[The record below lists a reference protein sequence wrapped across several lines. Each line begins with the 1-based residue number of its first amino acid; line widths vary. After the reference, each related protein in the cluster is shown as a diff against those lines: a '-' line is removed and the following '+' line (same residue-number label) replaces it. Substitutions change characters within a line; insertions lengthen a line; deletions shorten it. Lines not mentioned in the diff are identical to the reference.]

1 MDSAWN
7 ALGLRNIWSPLGCVS
22 RWAEGGGPGVSRW
35 TKGGGPGFSRWTEG
49 GGPGVSRWT
58 EGGGP
63 GFSRS
68 KWRSRGLQVDLE
80 GMGSSDLGVSSG
92 QLGAFSGGHFEDAQ
106 PFVEL
111 GAGVLGHVLL
121 DLIPDGHLQDL
132 EIELHVKDPMLHTG
146 KPSSHPRSIFLRFSA
161 CVAPRPWPS

>member
-1 MDSAWN
+1 MSPDGPKGAVQGSPGGPKGEVQGSPGGPKGEV
-7 ALGLRNIWSPLGCVS
+7 LGSPGGPKGEVQGSPGLN
-22 RWAEGGGPGVSRW
+22 GGPGV
-35 TKGGGPGFSRWTEG
+35 
-49 GGPGVSRWT
+49 
-58 EGGGP
+58 
-63 GFSRS
+63 SRS